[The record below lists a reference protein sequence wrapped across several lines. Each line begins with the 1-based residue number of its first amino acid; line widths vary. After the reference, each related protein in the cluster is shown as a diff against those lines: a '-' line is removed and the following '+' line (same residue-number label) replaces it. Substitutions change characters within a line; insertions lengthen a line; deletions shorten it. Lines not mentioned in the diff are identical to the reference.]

1 MSSDLHANNKPRR
14 RRRRLSLTYYVHHNC
29 CPRSSSPPL
38 LCKWW
43 SWWWWVPGYAVVLVG
58 RLIIFL
64 PTTTTTPTSF
74 VRLLCSYAPLNPPA
88 SFYCSSS
95 SITRSTQTQTLS
107 KARFQQP
114 RELLCVKVVGVSFN
128 SFLLP
133 VHTYSLTYS
142 LPHSVIHPLSQL

>member
-1 MSSDLHANNKPRR
+1 M
-14 RRRRLSLTYYVHHNC
+14 HHNC
-29 CPRSSSPPL
+29 CPRSSPQL
-38 LCKWW
+38 LWKW
-43 SWWWWVPGYAVVLVG
+43 SWWVPGYAVVLVG

-64 PTTTTTPTSF
+64 PTTTTPTSF

-88 SFYCSSS
+88 SFCSSTASS
-95 SITRSTQTQTLS
+95 SITRSTQTQTLP

-133 VHTYSLTYS
+133 VHTYSLTHS
-142 LPHSVIHPLSQL
+142 LPHSVIHPLPAVGVYSVAVEQVLPGIL